1 MRYLNS
7 AALVVLTVVAFL
19 TAHHMGQL
27 AREGHWIEAGLNA
40 ALLGVFT
47 VIWFKLRGR
56 VRDGNGNHL

>member
-19 TAHHMGQL
+19 TAHHMGRL
-27 AREGHWIEAGLNA
+27 AREGQWIEAGLNA
-40 ALLGVFT
+40 ALLGVLT

-56 VRDGNGNHL
+56 VRDGNGTDM